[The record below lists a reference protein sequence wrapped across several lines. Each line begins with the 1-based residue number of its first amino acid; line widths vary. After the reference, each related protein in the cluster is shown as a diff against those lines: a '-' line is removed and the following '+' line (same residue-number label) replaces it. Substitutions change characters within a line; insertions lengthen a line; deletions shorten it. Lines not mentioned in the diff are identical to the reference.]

1 MNKAPTRFLILPLAL
16 GLLSHSLFAQ
26 VIPGSVGL
34 VSPFSPG
41 GFNTIGNASVT
52 GYGSLFSANGNP
64 ITFEVDAGA
73 AGQKM
78 DVFSIVYPAAQS
90 SQFSVVFSFINTSQ
104 GIPTSFFGVQN
115 NFLNGNPTAQFQ
127 SGRQEPTSYTVT
139 GAPNITY
146 TLGIGTDVYSL
157 SVRFWL
163 NTQTNITGGN
173 YYPNGLPI
181 TTNAPPNSVASGT
194 PGSTNPP
201 TTSVVSGSTGGGTN
215 TVASTPQASSVPINP
230 ATGQVY
236 ASNINPSKPL
246 NINAYNASGLIDHV
260 ANNQLTS
267 NTDFNNVITVLAFL
281 PTAAQ
286 TEQAL
291 DQILAEPY
299 ASIISVTMESI
310 NSFRQACMRAAWS
323 GKKIKLPEDE
333 RWSVFTDVGNNQANM
348 TGARDGLANF
358 NYNIFQ
364 SILGVEYAVT
374 KDFTTGVVM
383 GYGYDHAGGFEYTS
397 ANLYANSVN
406 MALLQKYNPGNFRF
420 VGLMGYSDFQY
431 SSTRQINFGS
441 PAAGFINRQAS
452 GRWQSDGLVAA
463 LNAGYEQKLGPLVF
477 TPSLLFSYVYQ
488 LQQGFTETGANSL
501 NLQVNAAQ
509 SSSMIL
515 APGFQIEAP
524 IRLSKTLILTPK
536 AFASWEHDFLAN
548 QAQNRQVNASFAA
561 VPEPGSLTVFGVN
574 RGADA
579 VNVEAGLELTVNEK
593 WAVYAGAQYQYWGTD
608 QELGYNGGLRYSW

>member
-1 MNKAPTRFLILPLAL
+1 MNKPPVRFLLLMVGV
-16 GLLSHSLFAQ
+16 GLFGQSLFGQ
-26 VIPGSVGL
+26 IFPPPGVQIIR
-34 VSPFSPG
+34 PFSPG
-41 GFNTIGNASVT
+41 GFNNIGNASVT
-52 GYGSLFSANGNP
+52 GYGSLLWGNGNP
-64 ITFEVDAGA
+64 ITFEVNAGA
-73 AGQKM
+73 VGQKM
-78 DVFSIVYPAAQS
+78 DVLTIDYPAAQG

-104 GIPTSFFGVQN
+104 GIPTSFFGTQN

-127 SGRQEPTSYTVT
+127 SGRQEPTGFMVT

-163 NTQTNITGGN
+163 NTQNGILSGN
-173 YYPNGLPI
+173 YYPNGTP
-181 TTNAPPNSVASGT
+181 VAS
-194 PGSTNPP
+194 NPP
-201 TTSVVSGSTGGGTN
+201 ASSVVPGGTG
-215 TVASTPQASSVPINP
+215 TISSSSGGSAPQVSSVPINP

-267 NTDFNNVITVLAFL
+267 NTDFNNVITTLAFL

-310 NSFRQACMRAAWS
+310 NNFRQACMRAAWS

-364 SILGVEYAVT
+364 SILGVEYALS

-383 GYGYDHAGGFEYTS
+383 GYGYDHAGGFQYTG
-397 ANLYANSVN
+397 ANIYANSVN
-406 MALLQKYNPGNFRF
+406 MALLEKYNPGNFRF
-420 VGLMGYSDFQY
+420 AGLMGYSDFQY

-441 PAAGFINRQAS
+441 PTTGFINRQAS

-463 LNAGYEQKLGPLVF
+463 LNAGYEQKLGPVVF

-501 NLQVNAAQ
+501 NLQVDAAQ
-509 SSSMIL
+509 ASSMIL
-515 APGFQIEAP
+515 APGFQLESP
-524 IRLSKTLILTPK
+524 IRLSKSLILTPK
-536 AFASWEHDFLAN
+536 AYASWEHDFLAN
-548 QAQNRQVNASFAA
+548 QAQNREVNASFAS
-561 VPEPGSLTVFGVN
+561 VPQPGSLTVFGVN

-593 WAVYAGAQYQYWGTD
+593 WAIYAGAQYQYWGTD
-608 QELGYNGGLRYSW
+608 REIGYNGGLRYSW

>member
-1 MNKAPTRFLILPLAL
+1 MCKSPVRFLLLMVGV
-16 GLLSHSLFAQ
+16 GLFSQSLFGQ

-52 GYGSLFSANGNP
+52 GYGSLFSANRNP
-64 ITFEVDAGA
+64 ITFEIDAGA

-78 DVFSIVYPAAQS
+78 DVFSIVFPAAQS

-104 GIPTSFFGVQN
+104 GIPTSFFGTQN
-115 NFLNGNPTAQFQ
+115 NFLNGAPNAQFQ
-127 SGRQEPTSYTVT
+127 SGRWDPIGYSLT

-146 TLGIGTDVYSL
+146 TIGMGTDVYSL

-163 NTQTNITGGN
+163 NTQNGILGGN
-173 YYPNGLPI
+173 YYPNGTP
-181 TTNAPPNSVASGT
+181 VASNSPASSVTPSGT
-194 PGSTNPP
+194 GSTSSS
-201 TTSVVSGSTGGGTN
+201 SVGS
-215 TVASTPQASSVPINP
+215 APQASSVPINP

-236 ASNINPSKPL
+236 ASNINPSKQL

-267 NTDFNNVITVLAFL
+267 NTDFNNVITTLAFL

-310 NSFRQACMRAAWS
+310 NNFRQACMRAAWS

-348 TGARDGLANF
+348 TGTRDGLANF

-383 GYGYDHAGGFEYTS
+383 GYGYDRAGGFQYTS

-420 VGLMGYSDFQY
+420 AGLIGYSDFQY

-441 PAAGFINRQAS
+441 PSAGFINRQAS

-509 SSSMIL
+509 ASSMIL
-515 APGFQIEAP
+515 APGFQMEAP
-524 IRLSKTLILTPK
+524 IRLSKSLILTPK

-548 QAQNRQVNASFAA
+548 QAQNREVNASFAS
-561 VPEPGSLTVFGVN
+561 VPQPGSLTVFGVN